1 VGCSGQA
8 SAPNATDCSNFLHA
22 FLWEN
27 GHMTDLNLFVPF
39 GSGLI
44 LTQAT
49 FINDRGEIA
58 AEGMLSNGDLRAV
71 LLIPCDENHLN
82 IEGCDYNWFDVNA
95 AAESIPVRTPVL
107 QLWFPKTPSGFKIN
121 EIR

>member
-22 FLWEN
+22 FLWPHN
-27 GHMTDLNLFVPF
+27 GFEFVRSLRVWP
-39 GSGLI
+39 I

-49 FINDRGEIA
+49 FINDRGELA
-58 AEGMLSNGDLRAV
+58 TEGMLSNGDLRAV

-95 AAESIPVRTPVL
+95 VAESIPVRTPVL
-107 QLWFPKTPSGFKIN
+107 QHH
-121 EIR
+121 E